1 MLIILSPTKTFASKA
16 TLFKEDFT
24 LPAHLNKSQILIN
37 ELKMKT
43 IDELIKL
50 MNISPKLAQLN
61 FERFQQWNKTF
72 NSDNSQQA
80 IFAYRGEV
88 FNGLDAETL
97 KDSDIMFAQK
107 HLIIISGLYGTLRP
121 LDLIQPYRLEMG
133 TKASFAGR
141 KNLYE
146 FWKETITESLQQAL
160 KAQNDNILINLAS
173 NEYFKAIDTK
183 ELNARIITPHF
194 KENKNGVYKIVTIYA
209 KKARGMMTRFILQ
222 NRISDPEQIKLFDLD
237 GYYYNDLLTI
247 SPNNPVFTR
256 N

>member
-1 MLIILSPTKTFASKA
+1 MLIILSPTKTFAEKA
-16 TLFKEDFT
+16 KLFKEDFM
-24 LPAHLNKSQILIN
+24 LPTHLNKSEILMN

-61 FERFQQWNKTF
+61 FERFQQWNKYF
-72 NSDNSQQA
+72 NIENSQQA

-88 FNGLDAETL
+88 FNGLDADTL
-97 KDSDIMFAQK
+97 KDSDIRFAQK
-107 HLIIISGLYGTLRP
+107 HLIILSGLYGTLRP

-146 FWKETITESLQQAL
+146 FWKETITSSLQQAL
-160 KAQNDNILINLAS
+160 TAQNDNILINLAS
-173 NEYFKAIDTK
+173 NEYFKTVDTNAID
-183 ELNARIITPHF
+183 AHIISPQF
-194 KENKNGVYKIVTIYA
+194 KEYKNGVYKIVTIYT
-209 KKARGMMTRFILQ
+209 KKARGLMTRFILQ

-237 GYYYNDLLTI
+237 GYYYNDLLTTNQN
-247 SPNNPVFTR
+247 SPVFTR

>member
-1 MLIILSPTKTFASKA
+1 MLIILSPTKTFATKA
-16 TLFKEDFT
+16 KLFKEDFM
-24 LPAHLNKSQILIN
+24 LPAHLNKSQILMN

-50 MNISPKLAQLN
+50 MHISPKLAQLN
-61 FERFQQWNKTF
+61 FERFQQWNKNF
-72 NSDNSQQA
+72 NIENSQQA

-97 KDSDIMFAQK
+97 KDSDIRFAQK
-107 HLIIISGLYGTLRP
+107 HLIVLSGLYGMLRP

-146 FWKETITESLQQAL
+146 FWKETVTSSLQQAL

-173 NEYFKAIDTK
+173 NEYFKTIDTK
-183 ELNARIITPHF
+183 TIDANIISPQF
-194 KENKNGVYKIVTIYA
+194 KENKDGVYKIVTIYA

-247 SPNNPVFTR
+247 SPSNPVFTR